1 MSLIDEEKEEGL
13 LNNEDVELQKVSKNY
28 YIK

>member
-1 MSLIDEEKEEGL
+1 MSLADEEKEEGL
-13 LNNEDVELQKVSKNY
+13 LNNEDVELQKASKNY